1 MKSKIA
7 VTSVYQRHRRGFR
20 SVGEKNK
27 KEKGE
32 QGREKRGERRG
43 EREGERLEL

>member
-1 MKSKIA
+1 
-7 VTSVYQRHRRGFR
+7 VPFC

-32 QGREKRGERRG
+32 EGREKREERG
-43 EREGERLEL
+43 GVGEGERLES